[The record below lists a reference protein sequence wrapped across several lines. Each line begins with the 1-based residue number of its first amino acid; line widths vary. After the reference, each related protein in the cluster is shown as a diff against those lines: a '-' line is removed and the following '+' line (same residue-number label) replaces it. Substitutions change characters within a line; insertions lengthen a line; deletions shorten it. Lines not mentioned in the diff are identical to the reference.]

1 MDELT
6 SKLIAA
12 ADTAL
17 KESASADGDDGDD
30 SSSEVVETASASPEE
45 PSSAAS
51 SDDDDDSV
59 ETAAVAEDSDED
71 APSQADVVDEIFAVR
86 ASAERKVRKA
96 EHRVAALEAQL
107 EKAGQAIEQTKQQMI
122 SELFKKLRRAP
133 AKTFQEHGFDFQD
146 LIDAGMRE
154 GNREDSRFADGFD
167 ELKQEIQFLK
177 KEREESLRQQETQTQ
192 RAQMQQA
199 RTEFLSQVDKSKF
212 PTLYSMFYDDRDAL
226 WREAISVAQTHE
238 RQHGVPPE
246 DSKVIKYLE
255 EKYKARV
262 ARLGGGTTE
271 PTPAKKPVAKSLS
284 TKASSETRTSG
295 KPFGQL
301 SAEEQREVLL
311 AAAKKAR
318 QPSASN

>member
-12 ADTAL
+12 ADVAL
-17 KESASADGDDGDD
+17 KESASNNGDDGDD
-30 SSSEVVETASASPEE
+30 SSSEVTETASASPDE
-45 PSSAAS
+45 PSSTS
-51 SDDDDDSV
+51 SADDDDDSV
-59 ETAAVAEDSDED
+59 EAEAGAEASDED
-71 APSQADVVDEIFAVR
+71 APAPADLVDEILAVR
-86 ASAERKVRKA
+86 SSAERKVRKA

-107 EKAGQAIEQTKQQMI
+107 EKAGQAIEQSKQQMVN
-122 SELFKKLRRAP
+122 ELFKKLRRAP
-133 AKTFQEHGFDFQD
+133 AKTFQEYGFSFQD
-146 LIDAGMRE
+146 LIDAGIRE
-154 GNREDSRFADGFD
+154 GNGEDSRFADGFD

-262 ARLGGGTTE
+262 ARLGGGTAE
-271 PTPAKKPVAKSLS
+271 PTTAKKPVAKSLS

>member
-12 ADTAL
+12 ADVAL
-17 KESASADGDDGDD
+17 KESASNNGDDGDD
-30 SSSEVVETASASPEE
+30 SSSEVTETASASPDE
-45 PSSAAS
+45 PSSTGS
-51 SDDDDDSV
+51 SDDDDSV
-59 ETAAVAEDSDED
+59 EAEAGAEASDED
-71 APSQADVVDEIFAVR
+71 APAPADLVDEILAVR
-86 ASAERKVRKA
+86 SSAERKVRKA

-107 EKAGQAIEQTKQQMI
+107 EKAGQAIEQSKQQMVN
-122 SELFKKLRRAP
+122 ELFKKLRRAP
-133 AKTFQEHGFDFQD
+133 AKTFQEYGFSFQD
-146 LIDAGMRE
+146 LIDAGIRE
-154 GNREDSRFADGFD
+154 GNGEDSRFADGFD

-262 ARLGGGTTE
+262 ARLGGGTAE
-271 PTPAKKPVAKSLS
+271 PTTAKKPVAKSLS

>member
-17 KESASADGDDGDD
+17 KESAPPDGDDGGDA
-30 SSSEVVETASASPEE
+30 SPEVAETASASPGE
-45 PSSAAS
+45 PSSAEGP
-51 SDDDDDSV
+51 DDGDDSV
-59 ETAAVAEDSDED
+59 EAEAGAEASDED
-71 APSQADVVDEIFAVR
+71 APAPADLVDEILAVR
-86 ASAERKVRKA
+86 SSAERKVRKA
-96 EHRVAALEAQL
+96 EQRVTALEAQL
-107 EKAGQAIEQTKQQMI
+107 EKAGQAIEQSKQQMVN
-122 SELFKKLRRAP
+122 ELFKKLRRAP
-133 AKTFQEHGFDFQD
+133 AKTFQEYGFSFQD
-146 LIDAGMRE
+146 LIDAGIRE
-154 GNREDSRFADGFD
+154 GNGEDSRFADGFD

-262 ARLGGGTTE
+262 ARLGGGTAE
-271 PTPAKKPVAKSLS
+271 PTTAKKPVAKSLS

-301 SAEEQREVLL
+301 SAEEQRDVLL